1 MVKKVL
7 PPLNEQNQIPNI
19 ATSGDQKLS
28 KGLKMTGEET
38 VSASDIVSVPDVWAR
53 VLIVR
58 NGLIDKSKSI
68 VREWRGT
75 LALLALAPYYKHI
88 YELSSSIVNIKDIQT
103 NPFTVTSSSADLDYA
118 HIGKILFD
126 VLPHDTMASGQNWN
140 AVGVLNFKG
149 LDQQTM
155 KYSML

>member
-19 ATSGDQKLS
+19 ATSGEWKAEDATFLEKLS

-103 NPFTVTSSSADLDYA
+103 TLSQLQALA
-118 HIGKILFD
+118 LI
-126 VLPHDTMASGQNWN
+126 
-140 AVGVLNFKG
+140 
-149 LDQQTM
+149 
-155 KYSML
+155 

>member
-19 ATSGDQKLS
+19 ASSGEWKSEDATFLAKLS
-28 KGLKMTGEET
+28 NGLKMGGEEV
-38 VSASDIVSVPDVWAR
+38 VSASEIVSVPDVWAR

-58 NGLIDKSKSI
+58 NGLLDKRDSI

-88 YELSSSIVNIKDIQT
+88 YELSSKIVKLKL
-103 NPFTVTSSSADLDYA
+103 TVLS
-118 HIGKILFD
+118 
-126 VLPHDTMASGQNWN
+126 
-140 AVGVLNFKG
+140 
-149 LDQQTM
+149 
-155 KYSML
+155 